1 MEEGSGNEPYE
12 DYATSIVP
20 SKPSNTLV
28 EPTVRPHDVDFLP
41 PVPVDP
47 VVNSPP
53 IVQKRLQKLA
63 VTAGKFIR

>member
-1 MEEGSGNEPYE
+1 MEEGSGNEPYD
-12 DYATSIVP
+12 DYASSIVP
-20 SKPSNTLV
+20 SKPTGSVV
-28 EPTVRPHDVDFLP
+28 EPTVRPDDIDFMP
-41 PVPVDP
+41 PVPADP